1 MRTHSPM
8 HRGSITCTGTGQME
22 LVLLRKGAT
31 WQSIRAWASGC
42 AFMCLLSALLP
53 FFVGEAKSE
62 MGDAPSL
69 KGGSRGS
76 TQQLHGIRKHVP
88 DSSQDEDVKL
98 SKKMSAVLR
107 HGIEKNGLSDVL
119 RPDGYVPL
127 SRLLRVLPRGV
138 SVDQIRHIVDQ
149 NDKQR
154 FTISEKDGEL
164 FIRANQGHSST
175 GIDEE
180 QLLER
185 LDESKLLAIGGG
197 RAVHGTYRS
206 AWPAIISS
214 GGLMPM
220 SRNHIHLAADL
231 PGESGV
237 ISGMRSSAQ
246 IHVWVDLLGAS
257 RAGVPFFR
265 SANGVILTPGHAA
278 SRQLPSQFFVRVVDT
293 QTHVEWHEGA
303 WHPIGLR
310 RGPPPGSEPVE
321 ATSGKQKQKPKAK
334 DGSVPTPPP
343 PAPKAKEAEMEA
355 IIERV
360 AGGESD
366 PNDSDAVGK
375 MVRAV
380 EKKLRQIA
388 ELKELKAGGKP
399 LEKNQL
405 EKIEQEPAIKEELA
419 ALQAKL
425 TGKQT
430 EEGKWR

>member
-1 MRTHSPM
+1 
-8 HRGSITCTGTGQME
+8 
-22 LVLLRKGAT
+22 
-31 WQSIRAWASGC
+31 
-42 AFMCLLSALLP
+42 
-53 FFVGEAKSE
+53 

-343 PAPKAKEAEMEA
+343 PAP
-355 IIERV
+355 

-366 PNDSDAVGK
+366 PNDPDAVGK
-375 MVRAV
+375 KLRAV

-405 EKIEQEPAIKEELA
+405 DKIEQEPAIKEELA

>member
-1 MRTHSPM
+1 
-8 HRGSITCTGTGQME
+8 
-22 LVLLRKGAT
+22 
-31 WQSIRAWASGC
+31 
-42 AFMCLLSALLP
+42 
-53 FFVGEAKSE
+53 

-388 ELKELKAGGKP
+388 ELKELKAGGGEALRAETAAVFISSAISSACRVLLSVSGSSMLTIVTASSVGTP
-399 LEKNQL
+399 LASSSSR
-405 EKIEQEPAIKEELA
+405 ISCIMPSS
-419 ALQAKL
+419 
-425 TGKQT
+425 
-430 EEGKWR
+430 